1 MEQTRGRGGPER
13 LPTQLSPY
21 ITLPLEEQPAGSG
34 LRDGP
39 GEHEPRPRQARGQAE
54 TPGAGDAGGGGG
66 EVPPRFR
73 SQEARRRAGMFPRT
87 RCVQY
92 GGCWG
97 HVLAAGWSTQQAGE
111 TWKTLASGL
120 GTWRRPW
127 AQSDTV
133 VEDGGVG
140 CPEDGGVGC
149 PEGGLGAGPQRR
161 NADIGAGAAKG
172 EKPKKTSAR
181 KIKGKKEG
189 ERQEAGDRE
198 GRQPEIALG
207 GPREGGSGSHGSG
220 PAGMQT

>member
-1 MEQTRGRGGPER
+1 MNTSRGHGK
-13 LPTQLSPY
+13 
-21 ITLPLEEQPAGSG
+21 
-34 LRDGP
+34 
-39 GEHEPRPRQARGQAE
+39 H
-54 TPGAGDAGGGGG
+54 
-66 EVPPRFR
+66 
-73 SQEARRRAGMFPRT
+73 EARRRHLGRARRAEGGGKCPPGSGARRPGGGRGCSPGT
-87 RCVQY
+87 RCVQH

-133 VEDGGVG
+133 A
-140 CPEDGGVGC
+140 EDGGVGC